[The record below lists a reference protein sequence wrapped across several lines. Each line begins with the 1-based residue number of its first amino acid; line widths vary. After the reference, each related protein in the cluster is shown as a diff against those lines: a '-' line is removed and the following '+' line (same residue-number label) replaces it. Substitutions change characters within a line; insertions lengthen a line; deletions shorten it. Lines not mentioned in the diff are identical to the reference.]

1 MSSER
6 SKDIALI
13 VGLAIPL
20 LMIVFVAAAIYL
32 PRVFSSVDPPQ
43 HDFLYLVGSPYGD
56 ERYLVVNGRLTV
68 QEVDPP
74 DYTPPGADWP
84 RKLYLH
90 HVAANTSEPISFEAA
105 AKLTLDSS
113 PRSPDGFEIVYGRRS
128 EFFFPILSTTDYQTR
143 YLQQDGW
150 SRKLDLEV
158 GLDAGYASMF
168 NFLGWIVEEAQW
180 TR

>member
-1 MSSER
+1 MSSGR
-6 SKDIALI
+6 TKDVALAI
-13 VGLAIPL
+13 GLAIPV
-20 LMIVFVAAAIYL
+20 LMIVFVAGAIYL
-32 PRVFSSVDPPQ
+32 PRLLSSVDPPQ

-56 ERYLVVNGRLTV
+56 ERYQVVDGRLEV
-68 QEVDPP
+68 RKVDPP

-84 RKLYLH
+84 RKLYIH
-90 HVAANTSEPISFEAA
+90 HVASNSSEAISFDDAA
-105 AKLTLDSS
+105 RLTLDGS
-113 PRSPDGFEIVYGRRS
+113 PRSPDGFEIVHGRRS
-128 EFFFPILSTTDYQTR
+128 EFFFPILSSTDYQTW

-158 GLDAGYASMF
+158 GSDAGYANMF